1 MKKLFTVLAL
11 VLSVSAFAADNKV
24 SFGYSGHEGWGT
36 SYYSCDYVEA
46 QTEKVLE
53 LFGATD
59 VSVQCSGGIQMG
71 TMWPVSVTARFN
83 SPVLSGRDMA
93 EVVKLKGD
101 NWNPACGL
109 NVTIVK
115 SLLPSFKNVSVVKK
129 SDSCAFSNSNYSYEF
144 AIVR

>member
-11 VLSVSAFAADNKV
+11 ALCVSAFSADNKV
-24 SFGYSGHEGWGT
+24 SFGHSGNEGWGT

-59 VSVQCSGGIQMG
+59 VSVRCSGGIEFG
-71 TMWPVSVTARFN
+71 TMWPVSVTATFN
-83 SPVLSGRDMA
+83 SPVLSGREVA
-93 EVVKLKGD
+93 EVVNLKGD
-101 NWNPACGL
+101 NWNPSCGL
-109 NVTIVK
+109 NVKIVK
-115 SLLPSFKNVSVVKK
+115 SLLSSFNNVSVIKK
-129 SDSCAFSNSNYSYEF
+129 NDSCAFQSSNYSYEF

>member
-1 MKKLFTVLAL
+1 MKNVFFVLAL
-11 VLSVSAFAADNKV
+11 ALTGSAFSAENNV
-24 SFGYSGHEGWGT
+24 SFGYSVNEGWGT

-59 VSVQCSGGIQMG
+59 VSVRCSGGIEFG
-71 TMWPVSVTARFN
+71 SMWPVSVTATFN
-83 SPVLSGRDMA
+83 SPVLSGREVA

-101 NWNPACGL
+101 NSNPSCGL
-109 NVTIVK
+109 NVKIVK
-115 SLLPSFKNVSVVKK
+115 SLLPSFNNVSVIKK
-129 SDSCAFSNSNYSYEF
+129 NDSCAFQSSNYSYEF

>member
-11 VLSVSAFAADNKV
+11 ALCVSAFSADNKV
-24 SFGYSGHEGWGT
+24 SFGYSGNEGWGT

-59 VSVQCSGGIQMG
+59 VSVRCSGGIEFG
-71 TMWPVSVTARFN
+71 TMWPVSVTATFN
-83 SPVLSGRDMA
+83 SPVLSGRKVA
-93 EVVKLKGD
+93 EVVNLKGD
-101 NWNPACGL
+101 NWNPSCGL
-109 NVTIVK
+109 NVKIVK
-115 SLLPSFKNVSVVKK
+115 SLLSSFNNVSVIKK
-129 SDSCAFSNSNYSYEF
+129 NDSCAFQSSNYSYEF